1 MLVRLDNIGK
11 SYPAADLF
19 HQVQLQINDGDRIG
33 LVGPNGAGK
42 SQLLAILAGQVSPD
56 EGRVEQRSGVTIG
69 KMDQETRVDPSRTL
83 MAETLE
89 VFAPLRELEQEIGRL
104 EETISHTDDPAAAEP
119 LLARYSRLKE
129 EFERQDG
136 YSYRQRAAAVLQ
148 GLGFRPDDLDLPCRI
163 LSGGQISRLGLA
175 RLLLQKPAL
184 MLLDEPTNH
193 LDLAAIEWLEDYLAG
208 WERAFVVVSHDRYFL
223 NRVVQ
228 RIWDIGNRRVTAWS
242 GNYARYHTDK
252 YKLIEQQQREY
263 ENQQQ
268 FIRQTEDYIRRN
280 IYGQKTKQ
288 AQSRRRML
296 EKLERVERP
305 DHDIRDISLDV
316 SGIPRSSDTVLS
328 VNTLVLG
335 YGRPLAR
342 LPFEASFVR
351 GDRVGI
357 LGANGTGKTTLFRTI
372 LGHIP
377 PLDGGYQWG
386 RNVSVGYFD
395 QKMES
400 LQASPLDE
408 IRALDPLAAEGDL
421 RSFLARFGFHGD
433 DVFKSLATLS
443 GGEKNR
449 LLLARLIYLKH
460 NVLVLDEPT
469 NHLDIASREEL
480 ESALETFPGSIFVV
494 SHDRYFLDRLVN
506 KILWFGAGDVDY
518 YHGGYSDWTHRQAAR
533 AAAPGA
539 AAAGPE
545 ALRRKEK
552 EAASPR
558 REREGLSKNERFRL
572 EQQLAELE
580 EEIAATEARV
590 SEIERLLQAPPPS
603 LAPAELAGL
612 AREHESLQHALE
624 ERVARW
630 EDLGLKLAE

>member
-42 SQLLAILAGQVSPD
+42 SQLLAILAGQVTPD

-83 MAETLE
+83 LAETLE
-89 VFAPLRELEQEIGRL
+89 VFAPLRALEQEIGRL
-104 EETISHTDDPAAAEP
+104 EETISHTDNPAAADP

-148 GLGFRPDDLDLPCRI
+148 GLGFRPDDLELPCRI

-193 LDLAAIEWLEDYLAG
+193 LDLAAIEWLEEYLAG

-242 GNYARYHTDK
+242 GNYARYQTDK
-252 YKLIEQQQREY
+252 HKLIEQQQREY

-372 LGHIP
+372 LGQIP

-433 DVFKSLATLS
+433 DVFKPLATLS

-449 LLLARLIYLKH
+449 LLLARLIYLRH

-480 ESALETFPGSIFVV
+480 ESALETFPGTIFVV

-539 AAAGPE
+539 AVAGPD
-545 ALRRKEK
+545 APRRKEK
-552 EAASPR
+552 EAAPPR

-572 EQQLAELE
+572 EQQLTELE
-580 EEIAATEARV
+580 EAIAVAEARV

-603 LAPAELAGL
+603 LTPGELAGL
-612 AREHESLQHALE
+612 AREHESLQHELE
-624 ERVARW
+624 DRVARW
-630 EDLGLKLAE
+630 EDLGLKLAD